1 MNTSTGQESLLWP
14 LAVYAAAAVA
24 IVVGML
30 TISYLSG
37 QRHRERATGVPYES
51 GIASTGSARLR
62 FDVKFYLIAMFFV
75 IFDLEAVFV
84 FAWATALRDVSW
96 RGYVEM
102 LIFIGILFGALLYLW
117 RLGALDWRTVKQKR
131 LEGR

>member
-1 MNTSTGQESLLWP
+1 MNTSAGQASLLWP
-14 LAVYAAAAVA
+14 LAVYAVAAVA
-24 IVVGML
+24 IVIGML

-84 FAWATALRDVSW
+84 FAWAAALRDVSW
-96 RGYVEM
+96 SGYVEM